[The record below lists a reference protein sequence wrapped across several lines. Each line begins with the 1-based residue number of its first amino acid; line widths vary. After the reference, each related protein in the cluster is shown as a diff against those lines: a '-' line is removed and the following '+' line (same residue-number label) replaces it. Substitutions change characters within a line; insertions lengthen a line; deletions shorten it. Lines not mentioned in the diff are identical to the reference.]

1 MPSFAQQG
9 YSPDEW
15 EQATLVLRRTGYQI
29 NFSHKDE
36 VFIEEKYSPNLQVHS
51 PTCTLIDSVM
61 IAGALGITDMLFD
74 LLIFISSPQ
83 AKIPNGRTTQFVL
96 VSSGGVNI
104 PFNTQGI
111 TEPNN
116 EDNDVRYNYYLIYL
130 IFSLAKTS
138 E

>member
-61 IAGALGITDMLFD
+61 IAGALGITDILFD
-74 LLIFISSPQ
+74 LFIFNFFSTGKNSQ
-83 AKIPNGRTTQFVL
+83 WT
-96 VSSGGVNI
+96 
-104 PFNTQGI
+104 
-111 TEPNN
+111 
-116 EDNDVRYNYYLIYL
+116 NYSVC
-130 IFSLAKTS
+130 FSKLWGCKYT
-138 E
+138 